1 MPKISV
7 IYKRGEENMKTV
19 LVTGSSRGLGASVIE
34 YFASKGYNTIIN
46 YYSSK
51 RCAEDLKEYI
61 ENTYKVKAYVYKCD
75 VSKEDEV
82 KDLFNKIKNDIGN
95 IDCLVNNAGISKDN
109 SLDDKTS
116 KELME
121 VIENNLLSTFLKCKY
136 VKLIMDK
143 GSIINVASN
152 NIYNGSYIESIDYDA
167 SKAGIVSLTHNFAK
181 VYAPNIRVN
190 SVAPGWI
197 DTDMTS
203 NIDSTFKNEETSKI
217 LLRRFACKEEIA
229 DAIYF
234 LASNSYINNTIL
246 KIDGGLK

>member
-1 MPKISV
+1 MLKISV
-7 IYKRGEENMKTV
+7 IYKRGDENMKTV
-19 LVTGSSRGLGASVIE
+19 LVTGSSRGLGATVVK

-46 YYSSK
+46 YHSSK

-61 ENTYKVKAYVYKCD
+61 EKTYKVKAYVYKCD
-75 VSKEDEV
+75 ISKEDEV
-82 KDLFNKIKNDIGN
+82 ISLFNKIKEEIGH

-109 SLDDKTS
+109 NLENKRG
-116 KELME
+116 KEFME
-121 VIENNLLSTFLKCKY
+121 VIENNLLSTFLTCKY
-136 VKLIMDK
+136 VKLVMNK

-152 NIYNGSYIESIDYDA
+152 NIYNGSYIESVDYDA

-203 NIDSTFKNEETSKI
+203 NIDSTFKNDEISKI
-217 LLRRFACKEEIA
+217 LLGRFACKEEIA

-234 LASNSYINNTIL
+234 LASNSYINDAVL
-246 KIDGGLK
+246 KIDGGIK

>member
-1 MPKISV
+1 
-7 IYKRGEENMKTV
+7 MKTV

-46 YYSSK
+46 YHSSK

-116 KELME
+116 KEFME
-121 VIENNLLSTFLKCKY
+121 VIENNLLSTFLTCKY
-136 VKLIMDK
+136 VKLIMNK

-152 NIYNGSYIESIDYDA
+152 DYDA
-167 SKAGIVSLTHNFAK
+167 SKAGVVSLTHNFAK
-181 VYAPNIRVN
+181 NYAPNIRVN

-203 NIDSTFKNEETSKI
+203 NIDSTFKNEEISKI
-217 LLRRFACKEEIA
+217 LLERFACNEEIA

-234 LASNSYINNTIL
+234 LASNSYINGTVL
-246 KIDGGLK
+246 RIDGGLK